1 MADQISAPVVEG
13 PLTAQTTPVEPGV
26 THELPFTRRAA
37 WASGSLG
44 TAAFTNAFALFG
56 LFFMTN
62 MLGIAA
68 GVAGALIFV
77 SKLYDA
83 FSDPIMGGISD
94 GFKKLNRERR
104 LFLLPGAVL
113 SGLMFAAFFF
123 LPTLEGGWGVALT
136 FLTLIGMS
144 TAFTIYAVPY
154 LAMPPEIEPTYQ
166 GRTKLM
172 SYRVFFI
179 MIGVLLGSAGAPF
192 LVSLMDEPRNGYRLA
207 AAVVATLIVL
217 SGLSAYFGTRG
228 LEKTSRSAGAEDV
241 QPSVFA
247 SLLDDP
253 FGKIA
258 GIFSNAP
265 FRILT
270 LVKLLQ
276 LAVLAI
282 ILAATPYFFRY
293 VLELGNATIGIY
305 FSVFGMMGILMIPVL
320 RFAIAKFGKKTAYIR
335 FLALYALGVASW
347 IVWTPAEPEI
357 FLYLRAAFIGTVS
370 TGALFCVLALL
381 PDTMEYDR
389 LASGEAREGAMS
401 GIFTLVEKVS
411 GAIGPLIVGVMLQS
425 MGLIASYAPDVVQP
439 ASAILAIK
447 LCASLVPAG
456 LTLLCIPLMLTY
468 KLDEDA
474 LNEARLA
481 ANQGS

>member
-1 MADQISAPVVEG
+1 MAKQFAAEAVTQSASG
-13 PLTAQTTPVEPGV
+13 AGAGG
-26 THELPFTRRAA
+26 ELSLRSRLA

-68 GVAGALIFV
+68 GVAGALIFF

-83 FSDPIMGGISD
+83 VSDPVMGGVSD

-104 LFLLPGAVL
+104 FFLLPGALL

-123 LPTLEGGWGVALT
+123 LPTLPNGWGAALT

-154 LAMPPEIEPTYQ
+154 LAMPPEIEPSYQ

-179 MIGVLLGSAGAPF
+179 MIGVLLGSSGAPF
-192 LVSLMDEPRNGYRLA
+192 LVSLMDEPRSGYQLA
-207 AAVVATLIVL
+207 AGVVGGVIAL
-217 SGLSAYFGTRG
+217 SGLCAYFGTRG
-228 LEKTSRSAGAEDV
+228 LEKSAAAATGDKP
-241 QPSVFA
+241 QSSVFA
-247 SLLDDP
+247 SLLENP
-253 FGKIA
+253 IGKIT
-258 GIFSNAP
+258 GIFSNSP
-265 FRILT
+265 FRTLT
-270 LVKLLQ
+270 LVKLMQ

-282 ILAATPYFFRY
+282 ILASTPYFFRY
-293 VLELGNATIGIY
+293 VLGLGNATIGIY
-305 FSVFGMMGILMIPVL
+305 FSVFGLTGIAMIPAL
-320 RFAIAKFGKKTAYIR
+320 RFAIAKLGKKEAYIG

-347 IVWTPAEPEI
+347 MIWTPAEPEL

-411 GAIGPLIVGVMLQS
+411 GAVGPLIVGVLLQS
-425 MGLIASYAPDVVQP
+425 MGLVASYAPDVVQP
-439 ASAILAIK
+439 DSALLAIR
-447 LCASLVPAG
+447 LCSSLVPAA

-468 KLDEDA
+468 RLDENM
-474 LNEARLA
+474 LNEARISA
-481 ANQGS
+481 QKES

>member
-1 MADQISAPVVEG
+1 MTDQTSAPVVEG
-13 PLTAQTTPVEPGV
+13 PLTAQRETLDPSATF
-26 THELPFTRRAA
+26 ELPFSRRAA

-68 GVAGALIFV
+68 GVAGGLIFV

-113 SGLMFAAFFF
+113 SGLMFVVFFF
-123 LPTLEGGWGVALT
+123 LPTLQGGWGVVLT

-144 TAFTIYAVPY
+144 TAFTVYAVPY

-179 MIGVLLGSAGAPF
+179 MIGVLLGSAGAPV
-192 LVSLMDEPRNGYRLA
+192 LVSLMEEPRDGYRLA
-207 AAVVATLIVL
+207 AVVLAVFIIL
-217 SGLSAYFGTRG
+217 SGLVASLGTRG
-228 LEKTSRSAGAEDV
+228 LEKPAQAKGGAGV

-253 FGKIA
+253 LAKIV

-265 FRILT
+265 FRVLT

-282 ILAATPYFFRY
+282 ILSATPYFFRY
-293 VLELGNATIGIY
+293 VLELGNATIGVY
-305 FSVFGMMGILMIPVL
+305 FSVFGLSGIVMIPLL
-320 RFAIAKFGKKTAYIR
+320 RFSIARWGKKTAYMR
-335 FLALYALGVASW
+335 FLALYAMGVASW
-347 IVWTPAEPEI
+347 IVWSPSEPEI

-381 PDTMEYDR
+381 PDTMEFDR

-411 GAIGPLIVGVMLQS
+411 GAIGPLIVGV
-425 MGLIASYAPDVVQP
+425 
-439 ASAILAIK
+439 
-447 LCASLVPAG
+447 
-456 LTLLCIPLMLTY
+456 
-468 KLDEDA
+468 
-474 LNEARLA
+474 
-481 ANQGS
+481 